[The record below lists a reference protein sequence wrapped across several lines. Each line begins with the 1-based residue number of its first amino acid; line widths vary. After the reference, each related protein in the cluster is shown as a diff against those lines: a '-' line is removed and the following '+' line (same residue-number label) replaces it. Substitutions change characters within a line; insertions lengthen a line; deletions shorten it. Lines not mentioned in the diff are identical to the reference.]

1 MTYGTARELQGISPD
16 VHLEEPHEEHTHEEH
31 THEEHTHE
39 EHTHEA
45 QMILSI
51 SPQKATNGTKRV
63 DGRCHTSCR
72 YVID

>member
-31 THEEHTHE
+31 THE
-39 EHTHEA
+39 A

-51 SPQKATNGTKRV
+51 SPHKATNGTKGV

>member
-1 MTYGTARELQGISPD
+1 MTYGTARELQGILPD
-16 VHLEEPHEEHTHEEH
+16 VHLEASHEEHTQ
-31 THEEHTHE
+31 EEHTHE

-51 SPQKATNGTKRV
+51 SPQKATNGTRDV
-63 DGRCHTSCR
+63 DSRCNTSCC

>member
-16 VHLEEPHEEHTHEEH
+16 VHLEQPHEEHTHEEH
-31 THEEHTHE
+31 THEEHTY
-39 EHTHEA
+39 EA

-51 SPQKATNGTKRV
+51 SPQKATHGTKDV
-63 DGRCHTSCR
+63 DGRSYASCC